1 MRLLLDCGRSLAGV
15 SRSQVPLLT
24 FFQANFRIFHLIC
37 SKAAAVA
44 LASVVTGSA
53 KPSQAKP
60 IELALCL
67 ALLFVLG
74 LLFVWLC
81 RRVVLMF

>member
-24 FFQANFRIFHLIC
+24 FFQAYFRIFRLIC
-37 SKAAAVA
+37 SKAAKQQGSS
-44 LASVVTGSA
+44 SVSGHR
-53 KPSQAKP
+53 KCQAKSSQTNRVG
-60 IELALCL
+60 
-67 ALLFVLG
+67 FVLA

-81 RRVVLMF
+81 RRVVFYGVC